1 MILVTGGTG
10 LVGSHLLFKLT
21 QKNEK
26 VRAIHREGS
35 NIEYVERIFSFYTK
49 KPKSLFDKIEWFEAD
64 INDLPKLKIGFKG
77 IKLVYHCAAFISFD
91 SSNYKA
97 LRTINIQGT
106 SNIVNLCIENKIKK
120 LCYVSSVAT
129 MGYNNS
135 VINEETY
142 WQGSKNQ
149 SVYAISKYGA
159 ELEVWRGIQ
168 EGVSSVIVNPGII
181 IGPGFWNSGSG
192 SLFKMIYKGHR
203 HYTNGVTGFVN
214 VYDVTCAMIK
224 LMESKI
230 KNQRYILVAEN
241 LCYKKLINLISK
253 HLRVSHTNKLASKFM
268 LNIALVFDYLVSKLL
283 MKERRLTKE
292 LIRTIVRSNNYNSDK
307 IINSLEE
314 FKFNS
319 IDESIKKVCEIFFME
334 SSSVK

>member
-10 LVGSHLLFKLT
+10 LVGSHLLFKLA
-21 QKNEK
+21 QKNES
-26 VRAIHREGS
+26 VRAIHRAGS
-35 NIEYVERIFSFYTK
+35 DIKYVKRIFSFYTK
-49 KPKSLFDKIEWFEAD
+49 KPKPLFDKIEWFEAD
-64 INDLPKLKIGFKG
+64 VNDLPKLKIGFKG

-91 SSNYKA
+91 PSNYKT

-129 MGYNNS
+129 MGYSND
-135 VINEETY
+135 VINEETN
-142 WQGSKNQ
+142 WQGSKNK
-149 SVYAISKYGA
+149 SAYAISKYGA

-168 EGVSSVIVNPGII
+168 EGVPSVIVNPGII

-192 SLFKMIYKGHR
+192 TLFKMVYKGQR
-203 HYTNGVTGFVN
+203 HYTNGATGFVD
-214 VYDVTCAMIK
+214 VYDVTSVMIK

-241 LCYKKLINLISK
+241 LYYKKLIYLIAK
-253 HLRVSHTNKLASKFM
+253 HLRVSHPDKLASKFI
-268 LNIALVFDYLVSKLL
+268 LNITLIFDYLVSKLL
-283 MKERRLTKE
+283 MKERKLSKE
-292 LIRTIVRSNNYNSDK
+292 LIRTIVRSNNYSSEK
-307 IINSLEE
+307 LINSLEE

-319 IDESIKKVCEIFFME
+319 IDKSIKRVCKIFFME
-334 SSSVK
+334 SPSVK